1 MRRCGEPEEV
11 DFDRFEIDV
20 SLVVETGW
28 DGEIVIG
35 VDVKRGVDS
44 G

>member
-1 MRRCGEPEEV
+1 MQRCGELEKV
-11 DFDRFEIDV
+11 DFDGFEIDV